1 MGFLDLSDNVPRKQ
15 MNFNA
20 DTWNTQDFDNME
32 GHEFE
37 HYCANVL
44 RQNNFERVEVTR
56 GSGDQGVDIIAYK
69 DGLKYAIQCKN
80 YSSHLGNT
88 PVQEV
93 FAGKTFYKC
102 DVAVVMTNQTF
113 TQGAIDLANAT
124 GVLLWD
130 RYKLMNMIDHC
141 TAQNN
146 TNYGGAYMDYYFD
159 SMKKN
164 RQSQASKMFS
174 SNTSNNALPL
184 SLLIIACI
192 LILMFVFIF
201 GLSSFNDLAMAL

>member
-1 MGFLDLSDNVPRKQ
+1 MGLLDLSDNTPNKHG
-15 MNFNA
+15 NYKP
-20 DTWNTQDFDNME
+20 DTWNTQNFDNMD

-37 HYCANVL
+37 YYCADIL
-44 RQNNFERVEVTR
+44 RKNNFEQVQVTR

-88 PVQEV
+88 PIQEV

-102 DVAVVMTNQTF
+102 NVAVVMTNQTF

-124 GVLLWD
+124 GVVLWD
-130 RYKLMNMIDHC
+130 RYKLMNMVNHC

-159 SMKKN
+159 SMKKK
-164 RQSQASKMFS
+164 QSKSSTTFLPNNPGLLVSLIVIGVLLCLYLFWFFS
-174 SNTSNNALPL
+174 AFL
-184 SLLIIACI
+184 S
-192 LILMFVFIF
+192 F
-201 GLSSFNDLAMAL
+201 

>member
-1 MGFLDLSDNVPRKQ
+1 MGLLDLSDNVPNKKRV
-15 MNFNA
+15 A
-20 DTWNTQDFDNME
+20 YTTDIWNTKDFDNMD

-37 HYCANVL
+37 HYCANIL

-69 DGLKYAIQCKN
+69 DDLKYAIQCKN

-88 PVQEV
+88 PIQEV

-159 SMKKN
+159 SMKKK
-164 RQSQASKMFS
+164 QSKS
-174 SNTSNNALPL
+174 STTFLPNNPGLL
-184 SLLIIACI
+184 VSLIVIG
-192 LILMFVFIF
+192 ILMCLYLFWVFISILCF
-201 GLSSFNDLAMAL
+201 